1 MSATQHAAPLVR
13 ASANR
18 TALALGFILLTIGAP
33 RAFAQSGTIVG
44 SVTDRGTGQPL
55 DAARAQIVGS
65 TAGAASDARGRF
77 VLRTVAPGTY
87 SVRVARIGFRPEVA
101 SVTVTAGDSARVS
114 VALLP
119 SAVELEQVVVTGTG
133 GAVEKKVLG
142 APIGIIDPGK
152 LQQLSTVP
160 DVGSVLMAQ
169 VAGLRSIDN
178 GGGAGAAKDL
188 RIRGLGSFSLSQ
200 RPAVYIDGVK
210 VDTKAVDWSSAMP
223 NQGCCNF
230 NGGVGEDRLSDLNP
244 DDIEHIEVLKGPAA
258 ATLYGSD
265 ATNGVIQI
273 FTKKGRQENA
283 AQWNFSVTGGYDEQP
298 HNYPTHLYPNF
309 VGPDGTR
316 ALDANT
322 TLIGKGP
329 YQDYQM
335 SVQGGSNRS
344 SYFVSGGFS
353 SEEGSI
359 QPNDEKKGTLRVNV
373 SWQPSDKLT
382 FDTRA
387 FYGRNYIDALQGGNN
402 WTALTGNASN
412 GDPRNATSLRPYGEA
427 WVSVADIK
435 KMTSFSDANRYTGG
449 ATMSYQALQN
459 FLNRLTV
466 GLDLTNDNKQRFF
479 PYDGNYGSAYVF
491 NGEKDDGYRY
501 YSIYTADYL
510 GQVNFHLPFAIGSDF
525 SFGGQGF
532 YETDQQNIAVGKS
545 YPGPGVSTVSAGSQV
560 FGSEVYVHSVNIGAY
575 AQNRFSYGDRLF
587 TTVGL
592 RIDGN
597 SAFGKNYGYQK
608 YPKWDVA
615 YNVGG
620 LSWVPTVIINLKLR
634 GSWGKAG
641 KAPGPF
647 DQYQTF
653 KPEAVFTATPALTPN
668 NPGNTQLA
676 PEITTEINGGFD
688 AGLFNDRLGL
698 EFSYYRQGTRD
709 AIVNVQLPP
718 SEGFTQAQKQNI
730 GGIINAGW
738 EASINWLTYT
748 SRDLEWHN
756 DFRLDGNKNK
766 VTDLHGII
774 IGTNT
779 IYRVG
784 YPIRGIWM
792 QRPVSFNTTTQR
804 WVRSDTVQY
813 MGPPLPT
820 FNLSYSPSVRWR
832 KFQLFAIVTL
842 ERGAIL
848 QNTDRPYRFRQ
859 HTGDEFLSLLG
870 PGGVNTVASDSAV
883 RYWQLFDDPEP
894 RDNTRIRTI
903 SLSYELPQTLMSHA
917 RLGSTTLM
925 VSANNVKTWAHCHCQ
940 DPNQNTY
947 AGDDFSTQL
956 GFLPDPAP
964 HVYRVSLRTRF

>member
-1 MSATQHAAPLVR
+1 MSAIGHAARLAR
-13 ASANR
+13 AVARSS
-18 TALALGFILLTIGAP
+18 ALAFGLTLVAAGA
-33 RAFAQSGTIVG
+33 RVGEAQTGTVVG
-44 SVTDRGTGQPL
+44 TVTDRGSGQPL
-55 DAARAQIVGS
+55 EAARAQIVGS

-77 VLRTVAPGTY
+77 VLRNVAAGSY
-87 SVRVARIGFRPEVA
+87 SVRVSRIGYRPEIAAV
-101 SVTVTAGDSARVS
+101 SVTGGDSARVTIT
-114 VALLP
+114 LLP

-133 GAVEKKVLG
+133 GAVEKKQLG
-142 APIGIIDPGK
+142 VPIGIVDADKVQSMTP
-152 LQQLSTVP
+152 VP
-160 DVGSVLMAQ
+160 DVGSVLMSK
-169 VAGLRSIDN
+169 VPGLRSIDN

-188 RIRGLGSFSLSQ
+188 RIRGIGSFSLSQ
-200 RPAVYIDGVK
+200 RPAIYIDGVK
-210 VDTKAVDWSSAMP
+210 VDTKAVDWTANMP

-273 FTKKGRQENA
+273 FTKKGRLDNA
-283 AQWNFSVTGGYDEQP
+283 PQWNVSLTGGFDEQP
-298 HNYPTHLYPNF
+298 HNYPTKLYPNF

-316 ALDANT
+316 ALDMNK

-329 YQDYQM
+329 YQDYQV
-335 SVQGGSNRS
+335 SVQGGANRA
-344 SYFVSGGFS
+344 SYFVSGGYS
-353 SEEGSI
+353 DEQGSI
-359 QPNDEKKGTLRVNV
+359 QPNDERKGTLRVNV
-373 SWQPSDKLT
+373 SWQPTDKLT

-387 FYGRNYIDALQGGNN
+387 FYGRNYINSLQGGNN

-412 GDPRNATSLRPYGEA
+412 GDPRNATQLRPYGEA
-427 WVSVADIK
+427 WVSVADVQ

-449 ATMSYQALQN
+449 ASMSYQAAPN

-466 GLDLTNDNKQRFF
+466 GVDLTNDNKQRFF

-491 NGEKDDGYRY
+491 NGEKDDAYRY

-510 GQVNFHLPFAIGSDF
+510 GQVNFKLPFGIGSDL

-532 YETDQQNIAVGKS
+532 YETDQQNVAVGKS
-545 YPGPGVSTVSAGSQV
+545 FPGPGVSTVAAASQT
-560 FGSEVYVHSVNIGAY
+560 FGSELYTHSVNIGGL
-575 AQNRFSYGDRLF
+575 AQNRFSFKDRLF
-587 TTVGL
+587 TTVGI
-592 RIDGN
+592 RVDGN
-597 SAFGKNYGYQK
+597 SAFGKSYGYQT
-608 YPKWDVA
+608 YPKFDVA
-615 YNVGG
+615 YNLGG
-620 LSWVPTVIINLKLR
+620 LSWVPAVVSNFKLR
-634 GSWGKAG
+634 GAWGKAG

-653 KPEAVFTATPALTPN
+653 KPEAVYTNTPALTPY

-676 PEITTEINGGFD
+676 PEITTEVDGGFD
-688 AGLFNDRLGL
+688 AGLFNDRVGL
-698 EFSYYRQGTRD
+698 EFSYYRQGTHD

-718 SEGFTQAQKQNI
+718 SQGFTQAQKQNI
-730 GGIINAGW
+730 GGIVNVGW
-738 EASINWLTYT
+738 EAALNWLTYAT
-748 SRDLEWHN
+748 RDLEWHN
-756 DFRLDGNKNK
+756 DFRFDGNHNK
-766 VTDLHGII
+766 VTDLHGLI
-774 IGTNT
+774 IGSNT

-784 YPIRGIWM
+784 YPVRGIWM

-804 WVRSDTVQY
+804 WVRSDTAQY
-813 MGPPLPT
+813 IGPPLPT

-870 PGGVNTVASDSAV
+870 PGGVTTPAADSAV
-883 RYWQLFDDPEP
+883 RYWQLFDDPEK

-903 SLSYELPQTLMSHA
+903 SLSYELPQSLTSKA
-917 RLGSTTLM
+917 RLGTTSIM
-925 VSANNVKTWAHCHCQ
+925 VSENNVKIWAHCHCQ

-964 HVYRVSLRTRF
+964 HLFRISVRSRF

>member
-1 MSATQHAAPLVR
+1 LSAPL
-13 ASANR
+13 AA
-18 TALALGFILLTIGAP
+18 
-33 RAFAQSGTIVG
+33 AQTGTIVG
-44 SVTDRGTGQPL
+44 TVTDRGTGQPL
-55 DAARAQIVGS
+55 EAARAQLTG
-65 TAGAASDARGRF
+65 TGAAAASDARGRF
-77 VLRTVAPGTY
+77 VLRNVAPGTY
-87 SVRVARIGFRPEVA
+87 SVRVSRIGFRPEAA
-101 SVTVTAGDSARVS
+101 SVSVTGTDSARVTI
-114 VALLP
+114 ALLP

-133 GAVEKKVLG
+133 GAVEKKALG
-142 APIGIIDPGK
+142 TPIGIIDPNK
-152 LQQLSTVP
+152 VQELSTVP

-169 VAGLRSIDN
+169 VPGLRSIDN

-210 VDTKAVDWSSAMP
+210 VDTKAVDWSSNMP

-265 ATNGVIQI
+265 ASNGVIQI
-273 FTKKGRQENA
+273 FTKKGRLENA
-283 AQWNFSVTGGYDEQP
+283 PQWSLSVTGGYDEQP

-309 VGPDGTR
+309 TGADGTR

-335 SVQGGSNRS
+335 NVQGGSNRS
-344 SYFVSGGFS
+344 SYFVSGGYS
-353 SEEGSI
+353 DEEGSI
-359 QPNDEKKGTLRVNV
+359 QPNNERKGSLRVNV

-382 FDTRA
+382 FETRA
-387 FYGRNYIDALQGGNN
+387 FYGRNYINSLQGGNN

-412 GDPRNATSLRPYGEA
+412 GDPRNATALRPYGEA

-435 KMTSFSDANRYTGG
+435 RMTSFSDANRYTGG
-449 ATMSYQALQN
+449 GTMSYQTLPN
-459 FLNRLTV
+459 FLNRVTV
-466 GLDLTNDNKQRFF
+466 GVDLTNDNKQRFF

-491 NGEKDDGYRY
+491 NGEKDDAYRY
-501 YSIYTADYL
+501 YSIYTADYM
-510 GQVNFHLPFAIGSDF
+510 GQLTFHLPFNIGSDF
-525 SFGGQGF
+525 SFGGQGY
-532 YETDQQNIAVGKS
+532 YETDQQNVAVGKS
-545 YPGPGVSTVSAGSQV
+545 FPGPGVSTVSAGSQV
-560 FGSEVYVHSVNIGAY
+560 FGSELYAHDVNVGAL
-575 AQNRFSYGDRLF
+575 AQNRFSYHDRLF
-587 TTVGL
+587 TTVGV
-592 RIDGN
+592 RVDGN
-597 SAFGKNYGYQK
+597 SAFGKSYGYQT

-615 YNVGG
+615 YNLGG
-620 LSWVPTVIINLKLR
+620 LSFMPKVVSNLKLR
-634 GSWGKAG
+634 AAWGKAG

-653 KPEAVFTATPALTPN
+653 RPEAVFSATPALTPY

-676 PEITTEINGGFD
+676 PEITNEIDGGFD
-688 AGLFNDRLGL
+688 AGLFNDRVGL
-698 EFSYYRQGTRD
+698 EFSYYRQETKD

-718 SEGFTQAQKQNI
+718 SLGFTQAQKQNI
-730 GGIINAGW
+730 GGIVNGGW
-738 EASINWLTYT
+738 EAGINWLTLA

-766 VTDLHGII
+766 VTDLHGLV
-774 IGTNT
+774 IGSNT
-779 IYRVG
+779 SYRVG
-784 YPIRGIWM
+784 YPILGVWM

-820 FNLSYSPSVRWR
+820 FNLSYTPSVRWR
-832 KFQLFAIVTL
+832 KIQLFAIVTM

-883 RYWQLFDDPEP
+883 RYWQLFDDPES
-894 RDNTRIRTI
+894 RNNTRIRTI
-903 SLSYELPQTLMSHA
+903 SLSYELPPSLTSRA
-917 RLGSTTLM
+917 RLGTTSVL
-925 VSANNVKTWAHCHCQ
+925 VSENNVKIWAHCHCQ

-947 AGDDFSTQL
+947 AGSDFSTQL

-964 HVYRVSLRTRF
+964 HVFRVAIRSRF